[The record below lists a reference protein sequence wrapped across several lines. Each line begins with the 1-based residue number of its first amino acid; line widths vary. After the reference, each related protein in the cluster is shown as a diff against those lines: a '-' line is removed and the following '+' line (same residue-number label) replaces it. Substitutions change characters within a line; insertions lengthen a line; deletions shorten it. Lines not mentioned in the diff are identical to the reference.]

1 MTWPL
6 PARGEAHSNWTC
18 PGGQGKVPLTGKGD
32 YRDQAGN
39 KSDFPVGPCGCPKPP
54 LPRSSGAAEALATR
68 ARISTGARVRC
79 FDVNE
84 PAARTSEVKPA
95 VPQAPQIL
103 LRNVRLAAP
112 CRSRRLCADPGG
124 HHGAGSVVV
133 AVRLPPL
140 TGTGSYRRILVTER
154 VRRQRVEL
162 AI

>member
-18 PGGQGKVPLTGKGD
+18 PGGQGEVPLRPAKEITAI
-32 YRDQAGN
+32 RQETNLTFLWA
-39 KSDFPVGPCGCPKPP
+39 VRLPKP
-54 LPRSSGAAEALATR
+54 LLRRSSGAAEALATR

-103 LRNVRLAAP
+103 LRNARWAAP

-124 HHGAGSVVV
+124 HHGVGSVVV

-140 TGTGSYRRILVTER
+140 TGPG
-154 VRRQRVEL
+154 
-162 AI
+162 AIAESW